1 MAEENIG
8 GKKRLIGEVLPS
20 KMEKT
25 IVVAVK
31 IIRPIR
37 SIRSASRFVRS
48 ITSMTNNRLQDLEI
62 Q

>member
-31 IIRPIR
+31 NYKTHP
-37 SIRSASRFVRS
+37 
-48 ITSMTNNRLQDLEI
+48 EI
-62 Q
+62 GRAHV